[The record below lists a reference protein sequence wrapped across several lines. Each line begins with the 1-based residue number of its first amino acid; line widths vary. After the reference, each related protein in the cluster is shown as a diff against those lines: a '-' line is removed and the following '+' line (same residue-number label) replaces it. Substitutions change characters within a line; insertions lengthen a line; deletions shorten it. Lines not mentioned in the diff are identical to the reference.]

1 MPLNPPLCCFIS
13 FFRTCDAYQVLN
25 YHQPESMWC
34 VCVCLDWF
42 LWQRQADNR
51 EIKVSHSR
59 SAVNRRLGK
68 GERGHRGMGT
78 DWLENMV
85 RIDRGMHD
93 RSDKW
98 MKSKR
103 RWWFF
108 SPSQFQ
114 DGVWSLNMTVCD
126 GLMTMDVM
134 LCTASIFNLCAISID
149 RWVWHRAVA
158 QVVSVRYYRELKLKP
173 LNCNSVWTESE
184 W

>member
-13 FFRTCDAYQVLN
+13 FFRTRDAYQVLN

-34 VCVCLDWF
+34 MCVCLDWL

-68 GERGHRGMGT
+68 GERGQRGMGT

-85 RIDRGMHD
+85 RIDRGMDD

-98 MKSKR
+98 VKSKR
-103 RWWFF
+103 RWLFF
-108 SPSQFQ
+108 LPLSSRMEFGPLIWPYVMHWWPWMWCFAPPPYLTSAPS
-114 DGVWSLNMTVCD
+114 
-126 GLMTMDVM
+126 
-134 LCTASIFNLCAISID
+134 A
-149 RWVWHRAVA
+149 
-158 QVVSVRYYRELKLKP
+158 
-173 LNCNSVWTESE
+173 
-184 W
+184 